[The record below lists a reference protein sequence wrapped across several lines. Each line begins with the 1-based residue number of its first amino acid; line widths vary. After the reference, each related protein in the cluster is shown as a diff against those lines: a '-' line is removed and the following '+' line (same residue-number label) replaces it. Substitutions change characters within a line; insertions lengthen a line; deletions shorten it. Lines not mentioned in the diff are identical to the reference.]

1 MTPWSQQVREALR
14 NPSVL
19 AGVAQVATAW
29 MEEHIANNEGRGKS
43 GNSVPHKP
51 LKKLNSQYWTYS
63 RPKGAKVANK
73 MKLSVIVNGKLRM
86 RTMYLVQQPSFRA
99 GGQPLRDTGKLAA
112 SLGATATSNGGNIR
126 LTMQGRKY
134 GLYQDR
140 GFSTKGPNYIPLTM
154 KGRRGHGTGRDP
166 NLEGLERGNDYI
178 MAWRGVTVPARPFI
192 LPTRADLKT
201 FGTSIY
207 LGLKAVLKGT

>member
-1 MTPWSQQVREALR
+1 VTPWSQQVREALR

-43 GNSVPHKP
+43 GNAVRHKP
-51 LKKLNSQYWTYS
+51 LKKMKAEYWTFNK
-63 RPKGAKVANK
+63 PKGARAKSHIKVG
-73 MKLSVIVNGKLRM
+73 VIVNGKTRQ
-86 RTMYLVQQPSFRA
+86 RKFYLVERKGFRT

-112 SLGATATSNGGNIR
+112 SLGARAEANGTNIR

-140 GFSTKGPNYIPLTM
+140 GFTTKGPNYIPLTM
-154 KGRRGHGTGRDP
+154 RGRRGHGTGNNP
-166 NLEGLERGNDYI
+166 NREGLEYGNDYI
-178 MAWRGVTVPARPFI
+178 MAWGGVTVPARPFI
-192 LPTRADLKT
+192 LPTREDLRV